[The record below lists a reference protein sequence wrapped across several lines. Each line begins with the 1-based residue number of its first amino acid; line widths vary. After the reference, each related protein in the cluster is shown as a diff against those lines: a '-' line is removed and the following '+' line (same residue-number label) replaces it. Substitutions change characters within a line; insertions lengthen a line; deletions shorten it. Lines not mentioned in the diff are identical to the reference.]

1 MANVTDP
8 LAGAVHGTD
17 PQNLMEYIT
26 RQRIYDC
33 RYWKEEC
40 FGLTA
45 ADVLE
50 KATKLT
56 CYGASFGGNSQPT
69 KFLCLVLK
77 LLQIQPP
84 QDLMDSFVQTEEFK
98 YVRALGAFYK
108 RLTARPADVYE
119 TLEPLYTDYS
129 KLRYRDVTEWK
140 LHTMDQ
146 LIHQLLHDDR
156 VCGISLT
163 RLPSRESLER
173 DGYLEAKYKSP
184 ILHVVGTR
192 SLEEYLYTKVL
203 EGSLAAKA
211 LWEARKA
218 IRTAKEYNRQDRA
231 KSTLTT
237 SNAVR
242 NTQSSINEDTLRSN
256 ERRADHARLRNVHDS
271 VAKRAR
277 VDKKKDNAKYGALFK
292 SAVRKEES
300 SVETNV
306 PTVQGAVTANS
317 EEYWNEQRAALGLKP
332 LRKN

>member
-84 QDLMDSFVQTEEFK
+84 QELIDSFIQAEEFK

-146 LIHQLLHDDR
+146 LIHQLLHEDR
-156 VCGISLT
+156 CVAF
-163 RLPSRESLER
+163 PSRDCHR
-173 DGYLEAKYKSP
+173 GN
-184 ILHVVGTR
+184 
-192 SLEEYLYTKVL
+192 
-203 EGSLAAKA
+203 
-211 LWEARKA
+211 LW
-218 IRTAKEYNRQDRA
+218 
-231 KSTLTT
+231 
-237 SNAVR
+237 
-242 NTQSSINEDTLRSN
+242 N
-256 ERRADHARLRNVHDS
+256 ERA
-271 VAKRAR
+271 
-277 VDKKKDNAKYGALFK
+277 
-292 SAVRKEES
+292 
-300 SVETNV
+300 T
-306 PTVQGAVTANS
+306 
-317 EEYWNEQRAALGLKP
+317 
-332 LRKN
+332 

>member
-26 RQRIYDC
+26 RQKIYDC

-50 KATKLT
+50 KATRLT

-84 QDLMDSFVQTEEFK
+84 QELIDSFVQADDFK
-98 YVRALGAFYK
+98 YARALGAFYK

-119 TLEPLYTDYS
+119 TFEPLYTDYC

-140 LHTMDQ
+140 IHTMDQ

-156 VCGISLT
+156 VCGISLP
-163 RLPSRESLER
+163 RLPSRESLENE
-173 DGYLEAKYKSP
+173 GYLETKYVSP
-184 ILHVVGTR
+184 ILQVVGSR
-192 SLEEYLYTKVL
+192 SLEDYLYAKVM
-203 EGSLAAKA
+203 EGSRPAKI
-211 LWEARKA
+211 LWDAREE
-218 IRTAKEYNRQDRA
+218 IRNARVNTNRDREGPMKRA
-231 KSTLTT
+231 KSDNDALT
-237 SNAVR
+237 
-242 NTQSSINEDTLRSN
+242 
-256 ERRADHARLRNVHDS
+256 RLDKRKDS
-271 VAKRAR
+271 RE
-277 VDKKKDNAKYGALFK
+277 YGGLFK
-292 SAVRKEES
+292 SSARKEKNRAEDDAPAIPAPA
-300 SVETNV
+300 N
-306 PTVQGAVTANS
+306 ANS